1 MGVRYAHTGYDMNT
15 NRTSE
20 SDGMDRK
27 TQAQGYA
34 VSLILIGIALASKE
48 GDSQRVT
55 DQLLPD
61 LLEGFGPSRMLAAI
75 QSKDKDGV
83 IEFLASLGVQ
93 LLDGE
98 RAVDAILRTHLGDAR
113 IELERKLAVVKRAWD
128 AEEKLATNT
137 LKGKQA

>member
-1 MGVRYAHTGYDMNT
+1 
-15 NRTSE
+15 
-20 SDGMDRK
+20 MDRK

-113 IELERKLAVVKRAWD
+113 IELERKLSVVKRAWD

>member
-1 MGVRYAHTGYDMNT
+1 
-15 NRTSE
+15 
-20 SDGMDRK
+20 MDRK

-98 RAVDAILRTHLGDAR
+98 RAVDAIMRTHLGDAR

-128 AEEKLATNT
+128 AEEKLATNN

>member
-1 MGVRYAHTGYDMNT
+1 M
-15 NRTSE
+15 SKQQ
-20 SDGMDRK
+20 S
-27 TQAQGYA
+27 YA

-48 GDSQRVT
+48 GDSKRVT

-61 LLEGFGPSRMLAAI
+61 LLEGYGPSKMLSSI

-83 IEFLASLGVQ
+83 VEFLASLGVQ
-93 LLDGE
+93 LMDGE

-128 AEEKLATNT
+128 AEENLVTES
-137 LKGKQA
+137 LKGKRTREEKQ